1 MELGWCPNRIA
12 ICASLV
18 CRKEVYYY
26 LCNHWHPREEE
37 SNVQSMEYCGEFLDI
52 NFNLNS
58 GLFMQWHILLSIY
71 LRLKL
76 SFVIRKWVVDGSRLS
91 IDKVIQVVQVK
102 QLMQLV
108 RVTRVNTSQL
118 SCFSTSSNFP
128 FFVFFYHFQGV
139 VSGENNDANSAHLVM
154 KIFHLFI
161 CPGQLNSWPCHSLSE
176 WVSEWVR
183 FWFQPLQRALQN
195 CGTQCD
201 WPWLQWLW
209 QWLQLLQL
217 LQWLQ
222 WLQNYNDY
230 NNYRDSDLDLDL
242 DWEQFSK
249 LVTQRSQL
257 TITDKLRNLNYDME
271 G

>member
-1 MELGWCPNRIA
+1 
-12 ICASLV
+12 
-18 CRKEVYYY
+18 
-26 LCNHWHPREEE
+26 
-37 SNVQSMEYCGEFLDI
+37 MEYCGEFLVI
-52 NFNLNS
+52 NFDLNS

-176 WVSEWVR
+176 WVSESCFDFSDFR
-183 FWFQPLQRALQN
+183 EHCRAVVDN
-195 CGTQCD
+195 
-201 WPWLQWLW
+201 WA
-209 QWLQLLQL
+209 
-217 LQWLQ
+217 
-222 WLQNYNDY
+222 
-230 NNYRDSDLDLDL
+230 
-242 DWEQFSK
+242 EQSRAEQSRAEQT
-249 LVTQRSQL
+249 V
-257 TITDKLRNLNYDME
+257 I
-271 G
+271 